1 MNRFSKIV
9 FLFSIIFFI
18 ALMPKSTTAQPPDP
32 NDGCVDEFGNPL
44 PPDDPRCPIDG
55 GLAIFIATGA
65 GLGLLRKKKKP

>member
-18 ALMPKSTTAQPPDP
+18 ALMPKITTAQPPDP
-32 NDGCVDEFGNPL
+32 VDCVDEFGNPL